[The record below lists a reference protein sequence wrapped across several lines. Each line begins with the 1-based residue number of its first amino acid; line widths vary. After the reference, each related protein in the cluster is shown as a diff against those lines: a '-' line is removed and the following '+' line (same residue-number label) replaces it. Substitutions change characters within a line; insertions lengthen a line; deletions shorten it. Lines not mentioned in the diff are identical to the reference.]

1 MFAVLELIGFI
12 NIVGVVLYQFM
23 LVPSLATE
31 IKSRFQEL
39 GQPIKLGFFWDRDY
53 LYFKA
58 KRLNRDLQDPII
70 SRLLKELKGF
80 IIYSIFS
87 FVFLAVTV
95 ILDGILNK

>member
-1 MFAVLELIGFI
+1 MFAVLEIIGFI
-12 NIVGVVLYQFM
+12 NIFGVVIYRWM

-39 GQPIKLGFFWDRDY
+39 GYTINWGFFKNQDY

-58 KRLNRDLQDPII
+58 KRLSRDLQDPTI

-80 IIYSIFS
+80 IIYGVFS
-87 FVFLAVTV
+87 FVFLAVII
-95 ILDGILNK
+95 ILDGVLNY